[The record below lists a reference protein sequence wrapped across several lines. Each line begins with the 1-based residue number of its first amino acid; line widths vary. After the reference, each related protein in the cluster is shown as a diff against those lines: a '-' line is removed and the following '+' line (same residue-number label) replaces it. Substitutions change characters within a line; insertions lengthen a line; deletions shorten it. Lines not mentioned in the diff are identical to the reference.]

1 LIARAGPGGY
11 NSRLSSGPDLM
22 DFKFI
27 AVEGPIG
34 VGKTSLVEFLAER
47 LEARKVLETVD
58 NPFLHDFYQDR
69 PGAAFQCQ
77 LFFLLNRFR
86 KQQELAQGTLFK
98 QALVT
103 DYMFSKD
110 KIFAYLNLNDS
121 ELMLYEKLYGLL
133 EGQVPHPD
141 LVVYLQ
147 ARDEV
152 LLERIRRRRRD
163 YEREISEAYVAE
175 LNRAYN
181 YFFFHYTRTPLLV
194 IDTSEIDFVKSQ
206 EDLEEILRQ
215 IRSMQ
220 RGVQYYIP
228 LGSSKG
234 PRWART

>member
-1 LIARAGPGGY
+1 M
-11 NSRLSSGPDLM
+11 N
-22 DFKFI
+22 FKFI

-34 VGKTSLVEFLAER
+34 VGKTTLVDYLAGR
-47 LEARKVLETVD
+47 LEARKILESAE

-69 PGAAFQCQ
+69 PGVAFQCQ
-77 LFFLLNRFR
+77 LFFLLSRFR
-86 KQQELAQGTLFK
+86 KQQEMMQGNLFK
-98 QALVT
+98 QATVC
-103 DYMFSKD
+103 DYIFAKD
-110 KIFAYLNLNDS
+110 KIFAYLNLSDS
-121 ELMLYEKLYGLL
+121 ELMLYEKLYSVL
-133 EGQVPHPD
+133 EEQVSHPD
-141 LVVYLQ
+141 LVIYLQ
-147 ARDEV
+147 ASDSV
-152 LLERIRRRRRD
+152 LMERIRRRRRD

>member
-1 LIARAGPGGY
+1 
-11 NSRLSSGPDLM
+11 M
-22 DFKFI
+22 KFKFI

-34 VGKTSLVEFLAER
+34 VGKTSLVDFLADR
-47 LEARKVLETVD
+47 LEARKVFESVE

-69 PGAAFQCQ
+69 PGVAFQCQ

-86 KQQELAQGTLFK
+86 KQQELTQGNLFK
-98 QALVT
+98 QSIVC
-103 DYMFSKD
+103 DYIFAKD

-133 EGQVPHPD
+133 EEQVPHPD

-147 ARDEV
+147 ARDEI
-152 LLERIRRRRRD
+152 LMERIRNRERE
-163 YEREISEAYVAE
+163 YEREISDTYVSE

-181 YFFFHYTRTPLLV
+181 YFFFHYNRTPLLV
-194 IDTSEIDFVKSQ
+194 IDTSNIDFVKSQ

-220 RGVQYYIP
+220 KGVQYYIP
-228 LGSSKG
+228 LGSRK
-234 PRWART
+234 